1 MKIGD
6 LIVRKET
13 GEVGVVMKVVQIDF
27 TNYYWVYISSEG
39 REMIFNESL
48 VSPVKSVKL

>member
-1 MKIGD
+1 MGD
-6 LIVRKET
+6 LIIRNKT
-13 GEVGVVMKVVQIDF
+13 GEVGVIMKVVQIDF

-48 VSPVKSVKL
+48 VSPVAPVKQ